1 MKNITDILYII
12 KCIRVTNFRIFVNL
26 FFTIFLYIFSYS
38 QTKKDVVLNF
48 KIDKFNFEKNITE
61 TTFEITNKTDQ
72 NLIANNW
79 ELHWN
84 QMKGSIIRNSLPD
97 GITYKYINGQSY
109 YKMFF
114 GKNWKLNIGETIS
127 FNVNFH
133 GIIDREIMGPIGVFI
148 VNNKIAFDIK
158 LNTIWKNAEGLDLLE
173 IPSSEDLYD
182 TYPDRINNDSKKISV
197 VPTPNSIVY
206 REGNQLLIDSWNLKI
221 DPFFMDK
228 SNLIKN
234 MLTNFFVKK
243 IRNDESDDFNL
254 KVIRK
259 KV

>member
-26 FFTIFLYIFSYS
+26 FFTIFFYIFSYS

-114 GKNWKLNIGETIS
+114 GKNL
-127 FNVNFH
+127 
-133 GIIDREIMGPIGVFI
+133 
-148 VNNKIAFDIK
+148 
-158 LNTIWKNAEGLDLLE
+158 
-173 IPSSEDLYD
+173 
-182 TYPDRINNDSKKISV
+182 
-197 VPTPNSIVY
+197 
-206 REGNQLLIDSWNLKI
+206 
-221 DPFFMDK
+221 
-228 SNLIKN
+228 
-234 MLTNFFVKK
+234 
-243 IRNDESDDFNL
+243 
-254 KVIRK
+254 
-259 KV
+259 

>member
-12 KCIRVTNFRIFVNL
+12 RRILISNFRISINL
-26 FFTIFLYIFSYS
+26 FFTIFFYIFSYA
-38 QTKKDVVLNF
+38 QTQKNAVLNF

-84 QMKGSIIRNSLPD
+84 QRKGSIIRNSLPD

-148 VNNKIAFDIK
+148 VNNKIPFDIK

-173 IPSSEDLYD
+173 IPSSEDLFE
-182 TYPDRINNDSKKISV
+182 TYPNRIDNESKKISV
-197 VPTPNSIVY
+197 VPTPNLIVH
-206 REGNQLLIDSWNLKI
+206 REGDQLLIDSWNVKI
-221 DPFFMDK
+221 DSFFK
-228 SNLIKN
+228 
-234 MLTNFFVKK
+234 
-243 IRNDESDDFNL
+243 
-254 KVIRK
+254 
-259 KV
+259 

>member
-97 GITYKYINGQSY
+97 GITYKLS
-109 YKMFF
+109 
-114 GKNWKLNIGETIS
+114 
-127 FNVNFH
+127 
-133 GIIDREIMGPIGVFI
+133 
-148 VNNKIAFDIK
+148 
-158 LNTIWKNAEGLDLLE
+158 
-173 IPSSEDLYD
+173 
-182 TYPDRINNDSKKISV
+182 
-197 VPTPNSIVY
+197 
-206 REGNQLLIDSWNLKI
+206 LIHI
-221 DPFFMDK
+221 
-228 SNLIKN
+228 
-234 MLTNFFVKK
+234 
-243 IRNDESDDFNL
+243 
-254 KVIRK
+254 
-259 KV
+259 

>member
-1 MKNITDILYII
+1 
-12 KCIRVTNFRIFVNL
+12 
-26 FFTIFLYIFSYS
+26 
-38 QTKKDVVLNF
+38 
-48 KIDKFNFEKNITE
+48 
-61 TTFEITNKTDQ
+61 
-72 NLIANNW
+72 
-79 ELHWN
+79 
-84 QMKGSIIRNSLPD
+84 
-97 GITYKYINGQSY
+97 
-109 YKMFF
+109 MFF

-259 KV
+259 KKFRQRSICFRN